1 MKISARGEKNEKQK
15 VVFTSLPGT
24 CFKYSKHVRRQLAQ
38 GIHNQGAVETE
49 TSVQNLPGSCFNIPN
64 MRAGS
69 SPKAFITKVRL
80 KQRPAGDLHVERGD
94 PGDLHVE
101 RGDQRATGH
110 GVRRRGTSLA
120 PS

>member
-1 MKISARGEKNEKQK
+1 VVTAGVKISARGEKKNKKQK

-80 KQRPAGDLHVERGD
+80 KQRPAGD
-94 PGDLHVE
+94 
-101 RGDQRATGH
+101 
-110 GVRRRGTSLA
+110 
-120 PS
+120 